1 MYVCDACN
9 YIFTDKNDEVDIKSE
24 PDETSNV
31 NDSQPETETS
41 NENKVEGSNYTLRR
55 KANKFANY
63 LTLSK
68 HGTTEKKPSKPTT
81 SKERTP
87 KKIFP
92 DESADA
98 AAGEA
103 VLKTE
108 DTFECEEDQATKSN
122 SRVQLRGSTSSNKN
136 TKSNQLNVAKVKPS
150 NFTTGDDV
158 SVKPRGRTNLPKTS
172 VKILKTWLFEH
183 QRKAF
188 PAEEE
193 KVKLG
198 QASNLTGRQ
207 VNDWFIN
214 ARRRILPQL
223 VQKQGKHYQEY
234 LTFCAAKVDHG
245 DHGYATTDTWQQ
257 VKVGK
262 PGENPEDEKLES
274 TDEDDD
280 DYIDVE
286 GDDDDEITVMLNDD
300 GMICV

>member
-1 MYVCDACN
+1 MYVCDVCN

-31 NDSQPETETS
+31 KDSQPETETN
-41 NENKVEGSNYTLRR
+41 NENKVEVSNYTLRR

-98 AAGEA
+98 ATGEA
-103 VLKTE
+103 AVKA
-108 DTFECEEDQATKSN
+108 EEDQATKSN
-122 SRVQLRGSTSSNKN
+122 SRVQLRSSTSSNKN

-150 NFTTGDDV
+150 NFTTGDV
-158 SVKPRGRTNLPKTS
+158 SVKSRGRTNLPKTS

-198 QASNLTGRQ
+198 QASNLTVRQ

-223 VQKQGKHYQEY
+223 VQKQGKHYEEY

-245 DHGYATTDTWQQ
+245 DHGYPTTDTWQQ
-257 VKVGK
+257 MKVGK
-262 PGENPEDEKLES
+262 PGENPEDEELES

-280 DYIDVE
+280 DDDYIDIE
-286 GDDDDEITVMLNDD
+286 GDDDEITVMLNDD

>member
-9 YIFTDKNDEVDIKSE
+9 YIFTDQNDEADIKSE
-24 PDETSNV
+24 PDATSNV
-31 NDSQPETETS
+31 NDSQAETETS
-41 NENKVEGSNYTLRR
+41 NENKVEVSNYTLRR

-92 DESADA
+92 EENADA
-98 AAGEA
+98 TAAETA
-103 VLKTE
+103 LKTE
-108 DTFECEEDQATKSN
+108 DMIKCEEDHATKSN
-122 SRVQLRGSTSSNKN
+122 SRVQLRSSTSNNKI

-198 QASNLTGRQ
+198 QASNLTVRQ

-257 VKVGK
+257 MKVGK
-262 PGENPEDEKLES
+262 PGENPEDEELES

-286 GDDDDEITVMLNDD
+286 GNDDDEITVMLNDD

>member
-9 YIFTDKNDEVDIKSE
+9 YIFTDKNDEVDIKPE
-24 PDETSNV
+24 PDETNSV

-41 NENKVEGSNYTLRR
+41 NENKVEVSNYTLRR

-81 SKERTP
+81 AKERTP

-92 DESADA
+92 DESTDA
-98 AAGEA
+98 AVGETA
-103 VLKTE
+103 LKTE
-108 DTFECEEDQATKSN
+108 DMIKCEEYHATKSN
-122 SRVQLRGSTSSNKN
+122 SRVQLRSSTSNNKI

-198 QASNLTGRQ
+198 QASNLTVRQ

-245 DHGYATTDTWQQ
+245 DHGYATTDSWQQ
-257 VKVGK
+257 MKVGK
-262 PGENPEDEKLES
+262 PGENPEDEELES

-280 DYIDVE
+280 DADIDVE
-286 GDDDDEITVMLNDD
+286 GDDDEITVMLNDD